1 MIVLWRVTTHC
12 NLACGFC
19 AYDRRLP
26 IARQEIDVSHVARF
40 GQILG
45 DYRRLKNERVLLSWL
60 GGEPLLWRPVFE
72 ISKTLRDAH
81 RIDISATTNGST
93 LHLPHVVAGI
103 VDSFSELTI
112 SIDGLAAFHD
122 QSRGS
127 AGAWQRMHAALGAL
141 VRARDE
147 NRSRLKLRANIVLM
161 RDNLSQFAEL
171 CLELADWQID
181 EITFNQLGG
190 RDRPEFF
197 PLHSLQPQDVQIL
210 RALLPALHHTL
221 SQRGVRLCASDTYL
235 DRIEASAE
243 LRPLTIADCAPGE
256 RFLFIDEAGRISPCS
271 FTSEEYGVPL
281 DNIRHVDDLFSLPS
295 QYRAAR
301 ATRRAAAC
309 DNCPSNHVFAKFA
322 A

>member
-12 NLACGFC
+12 NLACSFC

-26 IARQEIDVSHVARF
+26 MVRQEVDMGHVARF
-40 GQILG
+40 GQVLG
-45 DYRRLKNERVLLSWL
+45 DYQRVTNERVLLSWL
-60 GGEPLLWRPVFE
+60 GGEPLLWQPVFE
-72 ISKTLRDAH
+72 ISKTLRDVH

-93 LHLPHVVAGI
+93 LHLPQVVAGI

-112 SIDGLAAFHD
+112 SIDGLAPFHD

-127 AGAWQRMHAALGAL
+127 PGAWQRMRAALETL

-147 NRSRLKLRANIVLM
+147 NHARLKLRANIVLM
-161 RDNLSQFAEL
+161 RDNLDQFAEL

-197 PLHSLQPQDVQIL
+197 PAHSLQPQDVQTL
-210 RALLPALHHTL
+210 RALLPALRHTL
-221 SQRGVRLCASDTYL
+221 SQRGVRLCASDAYL
-235 DRIEASAE
+235 DRIEASAA
-243 LRPLTIADCAPGE
+243 LRPLAIADCVPGE
-256 RFLFIDEAGRISPCS
+256 RFLFIDETGRISPCS

-281 DNIRHVDDLFSLPS
+281 DDIQHIDDLFNLTS

-301 ATRRAAAC
+301 AVKRASAC